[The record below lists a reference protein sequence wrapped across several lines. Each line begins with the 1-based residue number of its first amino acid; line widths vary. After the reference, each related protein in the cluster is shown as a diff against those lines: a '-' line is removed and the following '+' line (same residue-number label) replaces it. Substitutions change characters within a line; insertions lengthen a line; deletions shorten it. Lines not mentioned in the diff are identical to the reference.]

1 LARNASAAGKEM
13 TEAILVTGAA
23 GFVGSKMA
31 EVLQGQGYEVT
42 GVDIVGEKGSGVIA
56 CDLCDLKQ
64 LLSIVSPKSFAA
76 IVHCGAIS
84 GPALHRDDPAR
95 VASANITSTINLLEF
110 ARRRSV
116 PRFIF
121 ASSASVYGATP
132 PDLPVSEER
141 ALHPSSPY
149 AASKVAGEALV
160 EAYCRQ
166 YEMSAASLRIAAVY
180 GPGRRTPCFI
190 RDMIVAGLEN
200 RPLSLPIGSRQLYH
214 YVHIDDV
221 AAALKAALTARSF
234 GSPAYTIA
242 ADRGF
247 TLQQIAEKVRKVVPG
262 PPINVGPARDP
273 LSDPQGSYS
282 IEAAVRDLDWRPVI
296 DLSTGIRSYADALLQ
311 SS

>member
-1 LARNASAAGKEM
+1 M
-13 TEAILVTGAA
+13 TEAVLVTGAA
-23 GFVGSKMA
+23 GFVGSKTA
-31 EVLQGQGYEVT
+31 EILQKEGYDVT
-42 GVDIVGEKGSGVIA
+42 GVDIAGEKGSGVLA
-56 CDLCDLKQ
+56 CDLCDLEG
-64 LLSIVSPKSFAA
+64 LLRVASGKRFDA

-95 VASANITSTINLLEF
+95 VAGANTTGTINLLEF
-110 ARRRSV
+110 ARRRFV

-121 ASSASVYGATP
+121 ASSASVYGPTP
-132 PDLPVSEER
+132 PDLQVGEER
-141 ALHPSSPY
+141 TLHPSTPY
-149 AASKVAGEALV
+149 AASKIAGEALL

-166 YEMSAASLRIAAVY
+166 YGMSGASLRIAAVY

-200 RPLSLPIGSRQLYH
+200 RPLSLPIGGRQRYH

-247 TLQQIAEKVRKVVPG
+247 TLREIAQQVRKIVPG
-262 PPINVGPARDP
+262 PPIEVEPALDP
-273 LSDPQGSYS
+273 LSDPQGPYS
-282 IEAAVRDLDWRPVI
+282 IEAALRDLDWRPAI
-296 DLSTGIRSYADALLQ
+296 DLPTGIRSYADILHQ
-311 SS
+311 NS